1 MKEIAAGVWQL
12 RSSLI
17 PNTINA
23 YLVGDVL
30 VDAGARM
37 DTGRIIKELNGRKL
51 SAHVLTHAHADHQGA
66 SKAVCE
72 RFAAPFWV
80 HEGDVRAAED
90 PEVMRETMPGHPIP
104 RLFWKTFHGPGHPVD
119 RALQEGDEV
128 AGFEVLH
135 VPGHSAGHIALW
147 RESDRT
153 LIAGDV
159 IATIDQ
165 VGLFPKLGEPKKF
178 FTPDPARN
186 RESIRRIAALR
197 PAVVGVGHGP
207 PLRDP
212 GKLERLAST
221 LA

>member
-1 MKEIAAGVWQL
+1 MKEIAPGLWQL
-12 RSSLI
+12 RSSLV

-23 YLVGDVL
+23 YLAGDVL

-37 DTGRIIKELNGRKL
+37 DTGRIIKELEGRPL

-72 RFAAPFWV
+72 RFGVPVWV

-90 PEVMRETMPGHPIP
+90 PDVLKETMPRHPIP
-104 RLFWKTFHGPGHPVD
+104 RLFFKLFHGPGHPVD
-119 RALQEGDEV
+119 RVLQEGDRV
-128 AGFEVLH
+128 GDFEVLH

-147 RESDRT
+147 RESDRV

-165 VGLFPKLGEPKKF
+165 IGLFPKLGEPKKF

-186 RESIRRIAALR
+186 RESIRRLAALR
-197 PAVVGVGHGP
+197 PSLVAVGHGP

-212 GKLERLAST
+212 DRFERFAAKLA
-221 LA
+221 

>member
-1 MKEIAAGVWQL
+1 MKEMAEGVWQL
-12 RSSLI
+12 HGPL
-17 PNTINA
+17 PNVINA

-30 VDAGARM
+30 VDAGSRL
-37 DTGRIIKELNGRKL
+37 DTGSLMKQLRGREL

-66 SKAVCE
+66 SKAICE
-72 RFAAPFWV
+72 KFGVPFWV
-80 HEGDVRAAED
+80 HEADVPAAED
-90 PEVMRETMPGHPIP
+90 PEVMRATMPRHPIP
-104 RLFWKTFHGPGHPVD
+104 RLFWKLFHGPGHPVD

-128 AGFEVLH
+128 AGFRVLH

-147 RESDRT
+147 RESDRV

-178 FTPDPARN
+178 FTPDPQLN
-186 RESIRRIAALR
+186 RDSIRRIAALR

-212 GKLERLAST
+212 DKLERLAAR

>member
-1 MKEIAAGVWQL
+1 MKEIAPGVWQL
-12 RSSLI
+12 RSSLV
-17 PNTINA
+17 PNTINT

-37 DTGRIIKELNGRKL
+37 DRGRILKELTGRQL

-72 RFAAPFWV
+72 QFGVPFWV
-80 HEGDVRAAED
+80 HEGDVAAAED
-90 PEVMRETMPGHPIP
+90 PETIKATMPRHPIP
-104 RLFWKTFHGPGHPVD
+104 RAFYALFHGPGHPVD
-119 RALQEGDEV
+119 RVLAEGDEV

-147 RESDRT
+147 RESDRV

-165 VGLFPKLGEPKKF
+165 VGLFPKLGEPKRF

-197 PAVVGVGHGP
+197 PAVVAVGHGP

-212 GKLERLAST
+212 DKLERLASN

>member
-12 RSSLI
+12 KGFP
-17 PNTINA
+17 PNVINT

-30 VDAGARM
+30 VDAGARA
-37 DTGRIIKELNGRKL
+37 DTGRIIKQLKGREL

-72 RFAAPFWV
+72 QFGVPFWV
-80 HEGDVRAAED
+80 HEADVRAAED
-90 PEVMRETMPGHPIP
+90 PEVMRGTMPKHPIP
-104 RLFWKTFHGPGHPVD
+104 RLFWRLFHGPGRKVD
-119 RALQEGDEV
+119 RALREGDRI
-128 AGFEVLH
+128 GDFEVLH

-147 RESDRT
+147 READRV

-186 RESIRRIAALR
+186 RESIRRLAALR
-197 PAVVGVGHGP
+197 PSVVCVGHGP

-212 GKLERLAST
+212 AKLEKLAAGLS
-221 LA
+221 

>member
-1 MKEIAAGVWQL
+1 MKEIAPDVWQL

-37 DTGRIIKELNGRKL
+37 DRGRIMKELKGREL

-72 RFAAPFWV
+72 RFGVPFWV
-80 HEGDVRAAED
+80 HEADVAAAED
-90 PEVMRETMPGHPIP
+90 PEVMRDTMPSHPIA
-104 RLFWKTFHGPGHPVD
+104 RTFWKLFHGPGHPVD
-119 RALQEGDEV
+119 RVLKEGDEV

-147 RESDRT
+147 READRV

-165 VGLFPKLGEPKKF
+165 IGLFPRVGEPKKF
-178 FTPDPARN
+178 FTPDPAQN

-197 PAVVGVGHGP
+197 PSVVAVGHGP

-212 GKLERLAST
+212 GKLERLAAN